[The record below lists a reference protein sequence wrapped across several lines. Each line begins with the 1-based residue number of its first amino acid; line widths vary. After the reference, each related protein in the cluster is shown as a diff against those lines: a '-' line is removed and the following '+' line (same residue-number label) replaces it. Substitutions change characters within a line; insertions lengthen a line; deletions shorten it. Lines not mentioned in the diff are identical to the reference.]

1 MTRRTNQVTLQST
14 GDGVKDKSWPT
25 ENMKDTWLILPIE
38 LTAMDES
45 LKAGQ
50 TGLRI

>member
-1 MTRRTNQVTLQST
+1 MTRRTSQVPLQST

-25 ENMKDTWLILPIE
+25 ENTKDTWLILPIK
-38 LTAMDES
+38 LTAMEES
-45 LKAGQ
+45 LKGGQ